1 MDRKSSSL
9 SQVLP
14 NEISMKQ
21 EIKVLK
27 WNQSFTEDF
36 DWLTEWIFD
45 LNSNQSDLMISV
57 V

>member
-36 DWLTEWIFD
+36 D
-45 LNSNQSDLMISV
+45 
-57 V
+57 

>member
-21 EIKVLK
+21 EIEVLK

-45 LNSNQSDLMISV
+45 LNSNQSVLMISV

>member
-21 EIKVLK
+21 EIKVLT